1 MRVSV
6 ERSGGFAGIVK
17 TASVDED
24 ELSPDEART
33 MGELVRA
40 LGPAE
45 QAGDT
50 DNTQRDR
57 FEYAVTVETNEGSR
71 TITAGE
77 AEASAPLRQLIDWVT
92 ATAGRSG

>member
-1 MRVSV
+1 MRVTV

-17 TASVDED
+17 TAIVDED

-50 DNTQRDR
+50 DTPQRDR
-57 FEYAVTVETNEGSR
+57 FEYAVTVETNEGPR
-71 TITAGE
+71 TITASE
-77 AEASAPLRQLIDWVT
+77 AEASAPLRRLIDWVT